1 MSWIVTCDGHEA
13 SLEFPTHADYTI
25 ERIAHSLAQINRF
38 NGHASRPYSVAEH
51 SLLVLAIAKTELQL
65 DANGQMA
72 ALMHDA
78 HEAFIGD
85 IISPMKPLLGSAW
98 KRLEMRHSH
107 LMSLRFGYH
116 VAMTMNHHELKVADM
131 MALAVERAA
140 LLPHKKPC
148 GTPSTPWPYVCLDF
162 GSSPFLIRLRDKLMS
177 PDRDQE
183 SWQHHRDRFI
193 ETFQH
198 LQLERAELSR
208 ERLGPSFAEG
218 AI

>member
-13 SLEFPTHADYTI
+13 SLEFPTHADYEI
-25 ERIAHSLAQINRF
+25 ERISHSLAQINRF
-38 NGHASRPYSVAEH
+38 NGHACRPYSVAEH
-51 SLLVLAIAKTELQL
+51 SLLVLDIAKTKL
-65 DANGQMA
+65 DLDVHGQMA

-85 IISPMKPLLGSAW
+85 VTSPMKALLGSAMC
-98 KRLEMRHSH
+98 RMEMRHAN

-116 VAMTMNHHELKVADM
+116 VAMTQNGYELKVADM

-148 GTPSTPWPYVCLDF
+148 GTPSTPWPCLDVANDPSMR
-162 GSSPFLIRLRDKLMS
+162 GWWDDLMATH
-177 PDRDQE
+177 RVE
-183 SWQHHRDRFI
+183 ATWQMWRDRFI
-193 ETFQH
+193 QAFQD

-208 ERLGPSFAEG
+208 ERLGPSFAEE
-218 AI
+218 AR

>member
-13 SLEFPTHADYTI
+13 SLEFPTHADYEI

-78 HEAFIGD
+78 HEAFVGD
-85 IISPMKPLLGSAW
+85 VTSPMKGLLGSAMC
-98 KRLEMRHSH
+98 RLEMRHAN
-107 LMSLRFGYH
+107 LMSLRYGYH
-116 VAMTMNHHELKVADM
+116 VAMTVNAYKLKLADL

-140 LLPHKKPC
+140 LLPTQKPC
-148 GTPSTPWPYVCLDF
+148 GTPSTPWPCLDVASDPCMR
-162 GSSPFLIRLRDKLMS
+162 GWWDDLMGAH
-177 PDRDQE
+177 RVE
-183 SWQHHRDRFI
+183 ASWQTWRDRFI
-193 ETFQH
+193 RRFQE
-198 LQLERAELSR
+198 LQFERAELSHHR
-208 ERLGPSFAEG
+208 IGFGFAEE
-218 AI
+218 AV